1 MLTLVGGY
9 GLSKLYGKYYTRG
22 LLDHEISDDGTE
34 QALISSTKSLSST
47 AYASSSSISE
57 KIQLRGNSSI
67 PKKYCM
73 IIEDLI
79 IDITTKQHQAIH
91 FRKKYHKNLN
101 GILKSIDEMR
111 EIICVTEAEY
121 LKKIHKI
128 LDEIEK
134 YHKYKD
140 VHLSQHKSH
149 IKELEEQLMQE
160 EAYLDTELRVL
171 QADLGMLMWKY
182 EELDNYALKEWEYS
196 QLEIQQLRARLMKEA
211 TRFSK
216 LKESKYYY

>member
-9 GLSKLYGKYYTRG
+9 GLSKLYGKYYTRE

-34 QALISSTKSLSST
+34 QALISSTSLSST

-57 KIQLRGNSSI
+57 KIKLRGNSSKS
-67 PKKYCM
+67 KKYCI
-73 IIEDLI
+73 IIENLI
-79 IDITTKQHQAIH
+79 IDITTKQNQAIR

-111 EIICVTEAEY
+111 EIICVTEAEN

-128 LDEIEK
+128 LDDIEK

-140 VHLSQHKSH
+140 VNLPKNKSH
-149 IKELEEQLMQE
+149 IKELEKQLMQE

-196 QLEIQQLRARLMKEA
+196 QSEIQQLRARLMKEA